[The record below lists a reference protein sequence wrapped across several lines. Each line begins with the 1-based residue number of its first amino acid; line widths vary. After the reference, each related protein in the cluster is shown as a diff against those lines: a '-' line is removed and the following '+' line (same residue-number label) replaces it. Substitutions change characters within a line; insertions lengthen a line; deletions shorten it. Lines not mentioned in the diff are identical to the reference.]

1 MTAHE
6 RGTSDPS
13 PGGAPFRRPLGQLAL
28 EAGLITQEQLASAI
42 ADIQSRGQRLREV
55 LIGRGLL
62 DEPQLAQL
70 LELQEQG
77 GPVPWLGLQP
87 ANEDVE
93 EPARRERV
101 VVPPPFLQLSIAP
114 GGRIQ

>member
-6 RGTSDPS
+6 REASDPS
-13 PGGAPFRRPLGQLAL
+13 SGGALVRRPLGQLAL

-42 ADIQSRGQRLREV
+42 ADIRSRGPRLREV
-55 LIGRGLL
+55 LIARGLL
-62 DEPQLAQL
+62 DEAQLAHL

-77 GPVPWLGLQP
+77 GPVPRLGLEP

-101 VVPPPFLQLSIAP
+101 AVPPSFLRPGSAP
-114 GGRIQ
+114 GGLVQ